1 MSDHIVTSYD
11 DDLKEL
17 TGRIAEMGGQAERM
31 VEEAVKA
38 LARMD
43 MEAAQA
49 TVEKDS
55 IINKMDQEIEEKAV
69 LTIARRQPMAQDLR
83 AIIAALRISIDL
95 ERIADLGKNIARS
108 TLALEGK
115 GQPKQLVHGIEHM
128 AELATEQLRMVLDA
142 YTAHDEKAAIAV
154 SERDRDVDAIYNSLF
169 REFLTYMMEDP
180 RNITYCTTLLFCAK
194 NLERIG
200 DHATNIA
207 ETVYYIKTGR
217 TMEDRP
223 L

>member
-1 MSDHIVTSYD
+1 MSDHIVSSYD

-31 VEEAVKA
+31 VEEAVGA
-38 LARMD
+38 LVRMD
-43 MEAAQA
+43 PVAAEA
-49 TVEKDS
+49 TVQKDT

-83 AIIAALRISIDL
+83 AIIAALRIAIDL
-95 ERIADLGKNIARS
+95 ERVADLGKNIARS
-108 TLALEGK
+108 VTHLDSK
-115 GQPKQLVHGIEHM
+115 NHSKQLVHGIEHM
-128 AELATEQLRMVLDA
+128 AEMALEQLRMVLDA
-142 YTAHDEKAAIAV
+142 YT
-154 SERDRDVDAIYNSLF
+154 ERDESVALAVLEKDKEVDAIYNSLF

-180 RNITYCTTLLFCAK
+180 RNISFCTTLLFCAK

-207 ETVYYIKTGR
+207 ETVYYVKTGN
-217 TMEDRP
+217 TIEDRP

>member
-1 MSDHIVTSYD
+1 MCAHIVSSYD

-31 VEEAVKA
+31 VEEAVSA
-38 LARMD
+38 LVRID
-43 MEAAQA
+43 QAAAEA
-49 TVEKDS
+49 TVQKDT

-83 AIIAALRISIDL
+83 AIIAALRIAIDL
-95 ERIADLGKNIARS
+95 ERVADLGKNIARS
-108 TLALEGK
+108 VTHLDSK
-115 GQPKQLVHGIEHM
+115 NHSKQLVHGIEHM
-128 AELATEQLRMVLDA
+128 AEMALDQLRMVLDA
-142 YTAHDEKAAIAV
+142 YT
-154 SERDRDVDAIYNSLF
+154 ERDEAKALAVLEKDKDVDAIYNSLF

-180 RNITYCTTLLFCAK
+180 RNISFCTTLLFCAK

-207 ETVYYIKTGR
+207 ETVYYVKTGN
-217 TMEDRP
+217 TIEDRP

>member
-31 VEEAVKA
+31 VEEAVSA

-49 TVEKDS
+49 TVEKDP

-83 AIIAALRISIDL
+83 EIVAALRISIDL

-128 AELATEQLRMVLDA
+128 AELTTEQLRTVLDA
-142 YTAHDEKAAIAV
+142 YTARDEKAALAV